1 MALVNCPQCGQ
12 SVSDKA
18 VKCPHCGTQIMQTTF
33 KHTLSQK
40 AAKTWKI
47 VISIFVALCGIISIL
62 PLTNVFGY
70 FLGGGASSLFYLQK
84 TPLFCLAIGFACIG
98 GLLCLGLFGY
108 GLMRLI
114 KGKTSSLKYW
124 VCSLIIAI
132 VSVVGTYGITI
143 LAYDSLDDL
152 RRSKIYAVEGT
163 YEWVSK
169 RDGSVNMVSI
179 GNRFNLYAKYHGK
192 EGYVDRIYYNYERD
206 ELGVIMIIDGEEIGG
221 PYDADMKFV
230 ETKSGRVPVKKIS
243 DEVIL
248 WNEDHTSIRNKE
260 TSGETAVTSQSEPT
274 TSGNANGDP
283 YKVSELYQSGK
294 INEGMTEDQ
303 ILALCG
309 QPRKKSRTSSG
320 FDWEYG
326 EGIKYVSI
334 SFKEGKVWH
343 VWDYVELSK

>member
-1 MALVNCPQCGQ
+1 
-12 SVSDKA
+12 
-18 VKCPHCGTQIMQTTF
+18 
-33 KHTLSQK
+33 
-40 AAKTWKI
+40 
-47 VISIFVALCGIISIL
+47 
-62 PLTNVFGY
+62 
-70 FLGGGASSLFYLQK
+70 
-84 TPLFCLAIGFACIG
+84 
-98 GLLCLGLFGY
+98 
-108 GLMRLI
+108 
-114 KGKTSSLKYW
+114 
-124 VCSLIIAI
+124 
-132 VSVVGTYGITI
+132 
-143 LAYDSLDDL
+143 
-152 RRSKIYAVEGT
+152 
-163 YEWVSK
+163 
-169 RDGSVNMVSI
+169 
-179 GNRFNLYAKYHGK
+179 
-192 EGYVDRIYYNYERD
+192 
-206 ELGVIMIIDGEEIGG
+206 
-221 PYDADMKFV
+221 MKFV

-334 SFKEGKVWH
+334 SFEDGKVWH
-343 VWDYVELSK
+343 ILDNVELSK